1 MSFAPPPSN
10 SDYPE
15 VHTGPLTALIITSL
29 SALAY
34 AVIFGVWGGDLRSDI
49 GMLWASFG
57 LATALL
63 VLAFVDLRTGLLLD
77 LLTLPLIAAGIGV
90 SFMSGLGWGLSVL
103 GAIIGYGVIAALALY
118 WRRIREYEGIGLGD
132 AKLLAAGGAWVGPF
146 GLPIILL
153 IASGLGII
161 SALTVSQKTRKGDV
175 STAIAFGPCLCFA
188 IWVVWCVGE
197 TIVR

>member
-1 MSFAPPPSN
+1 MSFAPPPSS

-15 VHTGPLTALIITSL
+15 VHTGPLTALIITIL

-34 AVIFGVWGGDLRSDI
+34 AAIFGVWGGDLRSDT

-57 LATALL
+57 LAATLL
-63 VLAFVDLRTGLLLD
+63 VLAFIDLRTGLLLD
-77 LLTLPLIAAGIGV
+77 VLTLPLIVAGVGI
-90 SFMSGLGWGLSVL
+90 SFMSGQGWGLSVL
-103 GAIIGYGVIAALALY
+103 GAMIGYGVIAALALY
-118 WRRIREYEGIGLGD
+118 WRRTRGYEGIGLGD
-132 AKLLAAGGAWVGPF
+132 AKLLAAGGAWVGVF

-161 SALTVSQKTRKGDV
+161 SALTVSQKTRKRDV

-188 IWVVWCVGE
+188 IWVVWCVRE
-197 TIVR
+197 TVFR